1 LIELS
6 QSINLINTL
15 LLTALAEE
23 AVTMKEFIE
32 YIAKYLV
39 DDPEAVVVEETIDQE
54 KKINLTL
61 RVKRE
66 DIGKVIGKKGKTAIA
81 MRTLLTAVAAKE
93 GKRAM
98 LEILD

>member
-1 LIELS
+1 M
-6 QSINLINTL
+6 
-15 LLTALAEE
+15 E

-32 YIAKYLV
+32 FIAKFLV
-39 DDPEAVVVEETIDQE
+39 DDPESVVVEETIDHE

-61 RVKRE
+61 RVKQE
-66 DIGKVIGKKGKTAIA
+66 DVGKVIGKKGKTAIA

>member
-1 LIELS
+1 
-6 QSINLINTL
+6 
-15 LLTALAEE
+15 
-23 AVTMKEFIE
+23 MKEFIE
-32 YIAKYLV
+32 FIAKNLV
-39 DDPEAVVVEETIDQE
+39 DSPESVVVEETIAED

-66 DIGKVIGKKGKTAIA
+66 DVGKVIGKKGKTAIA

>member
-1 LIELS
+1 
-6 QSINLINTL
+6 
-15 LLTALAEE
+15 
-23 AVTMKEFIE
+23 MKEFIE

-39 DDPEAVVVEETIDQE
+39 DDPESVVVEETIDQE
-54 KKINLTL
+54 KKVNLTL
-61 RVKRE
+61 KVKRE

>member
-1 LIELS
+1 
-6 QSINLINTL
+6 
-15 LLTALAEE
+15 
-23 AVTMKEFIE
+23 MKEFIE
-32 YIAKYLV
+32 YIAKHLV
-39 DDPEAVVVEETIDQE
+39 DDPESVVVEETTDEE

-61 RVKRE
+61 RVKQT
-66 DIGKVIGKKGKTAIA
+66 DVGKVIGKKGKTAIA

>member
-1 LIELS
+1 
-6 QSINLINTL
+6 
-15 LLTALAEE
+15 
-23 AVTMKEFIE
+23 MKEFIE

-39 DDPEAVVVEETIDQE
+39 DEPEAVVVEETIDQD

-61 RVKRE
+61 KVKQQ
-66 DIGKVIGKKGKTAIA
+66 DVGKVIGKKGKTAIA

>member
-1 LIELS
+1 
-6 QSINLINTL
+6 
-15 LLTALAEE
+15 
-23 AVTMKEFIE
+23 MKEFIE

-39 DDPEAVVVEETIDQE
+39 DDPESVVVEETIDQE

-61 RVKRE
+61 RVKQE
-66 DIGKVIGKKGKTAIA
+66 DVGKVIGKKGKTAIA